1 MFSYVVF
8 VFGVLE
14 IFKEILSNSEG
25 LLKEVIV
32 RVTCWGA
39 RNKVLENRAQSGAGG
54 FKCNIKLT

>member
-1 MFSYVVF
+1 MFPYVVF

-39 RNKVLENRAQSGAGG
+39 RNKVLEYRAQSGAGG
-54 FKCNIKLT
+54 FK